1 MIDIL
6 SYLLINLFIS
16 HIYGI
21 IITNLLILL
30 LLVSWRFFFQFL
42 GGSRMSYQDFVVSTK
57 RYSRDYAVIYPALG
71 LASEAGEVAGKV
83 KKVLRDAAGQLDVE
97 QASKIIDELGDV
109 LWYVTC
115 LIDDLGYTL
124 DEVIERNTAKLEAR
138 VANNTIHGS
147 GDNR

>member
-1 MIDIL
+1 LIDIL
-6 SYLLINLFIS
+6 SYLLINLFIN

-138 VANNTIHGS
+138 VANNTIQGS

>member
-1 MIDIL
+1 LIDIL

>member
-1 MIDIL
+1 MF
-6 SYLLINLFIS
+6 IN